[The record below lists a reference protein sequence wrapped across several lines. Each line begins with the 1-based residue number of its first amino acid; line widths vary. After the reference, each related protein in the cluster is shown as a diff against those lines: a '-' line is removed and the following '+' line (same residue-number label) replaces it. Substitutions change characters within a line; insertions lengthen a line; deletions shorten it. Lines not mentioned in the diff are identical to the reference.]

1 MIQGLY
7 QSAAGMLTNE
17 YRQSVVANNL
27 ANADTVG
34 FKRDVA
40 TLAERLSAAR
50 AGVRS
55 GPSNEELEGLSGGVW
70 LGRTYT
76 DFSPGAFQQTDN
88 PLDLALEGP
97 GFFAVEQDG
106 QRFYTRD
113 GRIVRD
119 PTGRLLS
126 ATDGAALLDEGGRPI
141 AVNPHAPPPFI
152 DETGALWQNGVTVGR
167 VGVFDFERSDALRKA
182 GASRFTAGDQT
193 PLRVYP
199 GVRSGHV
206 ELSGVLPVSE
216 LVRMIE
222 ASRAY
227 QLNAQMITLQDQAA
241 GRLIS
246 FVATA

>member
-34 FKRDVA
+34 FKRDIA
-40 TLAERLSAAR
+40 TLAERLPAAR
-50 AGVRS
+50 AGERN
-55 GPSNEELEGLSGGVW
+55 GPSNEALDALSGGVW

-76 DFSPGAFQQTDN
+76 DFSPGAFQTTDN

-97 GFFAVEQDG
+97 GFFAVEKDG
-106 QRFYTRD
+106 QRLYTRD

-119 PTGRLLS
+119 PAGRLLS
-126 ATDGAALLDEGGRPI
+126 AADGAAILDEGGRPI
-141 AVNPHAPPPFI
+141 VVNPHAPPPFI
-152 DETGALWQNGVTVGR
+152 DETGALWQNGATVGR
-167 VGVFDFERSDALRKA
+167 VGVFDFEHPGALQKA
-182 GASRFTAGDQT
+182 GASRFSAGEQT

-199 GVRSGHV
+199 GVRGGHV
-206 ELSGVLPVSE
+206 ELSGVQPVSE
-216 LVRMIE
+216 LVSMIE

-241 GRLIS
+241 GRLIT
-246 FVATA
+246 FVASA